1 MNVDSK
7 HFLIGQWRN
16 ETHLF
21 FHFEN
26 SQSNSEYRA
35 FSRNRLLQINVSIE
49 ENVIIADISIKPH
62 NKEFGLVFPQVYI
75 VTETG
80 KKDDVS

>member
-1 MNVDSK
+1 M
-7 HFLIGQWRN
+7 
-16 ETHLF
+16 
-21 FHFEN
+21 
-26 SQSNSEYRA
+26 
-35 FSRNRLLQINVSIE
+35 NVSIE

-80 KKDDVS
+80 KEDDVS